1 VPTKHRFSV
10 RFQRM
15 TGGLKKAA
23 VASAARDAL
32 LTATHVA
39 DSHLIQV
46 QDARVTAN
54 LLQNLGPVLQ
64 ALQPSKDA
72 VMRVGALLI
81 LKVDWAVYVHQL
93 TAAQQAV
100 LDHRPDLAVTSP
112 KQIITAL
119 ELGL

>member
-1 VPTKHRFSV
+1 MSPIVTLFRPK
-10 RFQRM
+10 
-15 TGGLKKAA
+15 
-23 VASAARDAL
+23 DA
-32 LTATHVA
+32 H
-39 DSHLIQV
+39 
-46 QDARVTAN
+46 VTAN

-112 KQIITAL
+112 QEIIAAL
-119 ELGL
+119 ELGLQAAALLLSAGTTPTMGGN